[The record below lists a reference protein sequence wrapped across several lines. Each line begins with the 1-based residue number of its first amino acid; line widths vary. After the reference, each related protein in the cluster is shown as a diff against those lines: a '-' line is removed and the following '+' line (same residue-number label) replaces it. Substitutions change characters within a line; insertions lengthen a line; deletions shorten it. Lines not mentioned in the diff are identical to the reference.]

1 MGENLFE
8 AELARS
14 TIFKDRNAISQHY
27 APKELPFREKQIEEM
42 TKILASALKNSKPD
56 NLFIYG
62 KTGTGKTTVTKHVM
76 EKLEEVTEK
85 RNAKV
90 KCIYINCRNHNSKYK
105 VMIKAVKELFPQ
117 ENFIGFSA
125 GFVYDKLLE
134 YCNSNS
140 FRVIIVLDEIDKVKD
155 LDELVYSLSR
165 SNDEMKGNGCSISI
179 TGISNNLIFKDRLD
193 PRTKSSLCQQEM
205 VFPPYNA
212 EELRAILRQRA
223 ELAFKP
229 AIVQDSAIN
238 LAAAI
243 AAQESG
249 DARTAVMLLLRAGEI
264 ADQKNLS
271 SVSDEEVKKAKNKV
285 EEEIIISMI
294 STLPEQQQLVLKSI
308 AELSLQKKGVRRIT
322 GKEEEGVLYS
332 GEIYDYYKELSK
344 KLNESTVSSRWYREY
359 INELEMYGLILTS
372 ASGPGIKGQTKL
384 IKLGF
389 DAKKINEAIEKELE
403 K

>member
-1 MGENLFE
+1 MGEDLFE
-8 AELARS
+8 AELS
-14 TIFKDRNAISQHY
+14 KESIFKDRNAISQHY
-27 APKELPFREKQIEEM
+27 APKELPFREKQIGEM

-76 EKLEEVTEK
+76 EKLKEITEK
-85 RNAKV
+85 KNARV

-105 VMIKAVKELFPQ
+105 VMIKAVKELLPE

-140 FRVIIVLDEIDKVKD
+140 CRVIIVLDEIDKVKD

-165 SNDEMKGNGCSISI
+165 SNDEVKEGSISI
-179 TGISNNLIFKDRLD
+179 TGISNNLMFKDRLD

-212 EELRAILRQRA
+212 EELRAILKQRA

-229 AIVQDSAIN
+229 AVIQDSAIN

-344 KLNESTVSSRWYREY
+344 KLKGNTVSSRWYREY

-372 ASGPGIKGQTKL
+372 ASGQGIKGQTKL

-389 DAKKINEAIEKELE
+389 DAKKINEAIEKELS